1 MLFARIRRHKWLNS
15 RQLAWSQGVV
25 CKIRQPPLLVPQ
37 ALLLAIPFHPPR
49 VVLTVFLPIRRVRL
63 APLPRTLQANQLVHR
78 IGSDLLPMV
87 IGAAL
92 PLACR
97 LVANLLLRMITV
109 RLKSLPTVTAT
120 VALHPAAP
128 KENGSDSFSLEAP
141 LPTRSSQSTAAG
153 CFSLPASTAGVT
165 SEFERRVRA
174 LQRPYDYAV

>member
-1 MLFARIRRHKWLNS
+1 MLFARIRRHKCLNS

-25 CKIRQPPLLVPQ
+25 CKIRQPPFLVPQ
-37 ALLLAIPFHPPR
+37 ALLLAIPFHLPR
-49 VVLTVFLPIRRVRL
+49 VVLTVFLPIRRVCL
-63 APLPRTLQANQLVHR
+63 APLPRTLQANLLVQG

-109 RLKSLPTVTAT
+109 RLKSLPTVTTT

-141 LPTRSSQSTAAG
+141 LQPGAASQRLLVVSR
-153 CFSLPASTAGVT
+153 CQP
-165 SEFERRVRA
+165 RRRA
-174 LQRPYDYAV
+174 

>member
-37 ALLLAIPFHPPR
+37 ALLLAIPFHLPR

-63 APLPRTLQANQLVHR
+63 APLPRTLQANLLVHR

-141 LPTRSSQSTAAG
+141 LQPGAASQRLLVVSR
-153 CFSLPASTAGVT
+153 CQP
-165 SEFERRVRA
+165 RRRA
-174 LQRPYDYAV
+174 